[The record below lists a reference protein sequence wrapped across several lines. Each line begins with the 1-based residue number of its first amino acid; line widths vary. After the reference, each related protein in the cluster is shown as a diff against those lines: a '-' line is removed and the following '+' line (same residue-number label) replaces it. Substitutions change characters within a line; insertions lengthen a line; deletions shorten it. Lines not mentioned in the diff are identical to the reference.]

1 MKKQPNFVFNNSQ
14 IYKFVFS
21 KVINKSIYI
30 KKKKKKP
37 KFTFLRQ

>member
-1 MKKQPNFVFNNSQ
+1 MKKQPNFVFNNSE

-30 KKKKKKP
+30 KK
-37 KFTFLRQ
+37 